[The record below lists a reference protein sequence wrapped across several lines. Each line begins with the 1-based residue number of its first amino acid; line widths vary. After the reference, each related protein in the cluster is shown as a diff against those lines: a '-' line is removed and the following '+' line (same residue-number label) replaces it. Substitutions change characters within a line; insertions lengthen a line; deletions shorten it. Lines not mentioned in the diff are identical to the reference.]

1 VDNKTE
7 RYMIIFNDVGLT
19 IKGYYQELIDPIQRK
34 KILDRLYSLIH
45 RELFEGVQPLEE
57 QTTTVSNGGVTAIP
71 AAQVTAEPKVKRAYK
86 HKAKYLRKKN
96 KTEKLKP
103 ISMIEHP
110 VSAPSD
116 MEMTG
121 VVTSTTEPKDPVY
134 DNEKDDNQYDEM
146 KRKGLI

>member
-1 VDNKTE
+1 
-7 RYMIIFNDVGLT
+7 MIIFNDVGLT

-45 RELFEGVQPLEE
+45 RELFEGVQPLEVE
-57 QTTTVSNGGVTAIP
+57 TTTSP
-71 AAQVTAEPKVKRAYK
+71 KEQVNLPLSDITSFPPEPKVKRAYK

-96 KTEKLKP
+96 KREPVIIEQDEPEP
-103 ISMIEHP
+103 ISTPPPQVPGE
-110 VSAPSD
+110 
-116 MEMTG
+116 T
-121 VVTSTTEPKDPVY
+121 KDPVY

>member
-1 VDNKTE
+1 
-7 RYMIIFNDVGLT
+7 MIIFNDVGLT

-57 QTTTVSNGGVTAIP
+57 QTTTVSNGGVTAVP
-71 AAQVTAEPKVKRAYK
+71 TPQVTAEPKVKRAYK

-96 KTEKLKP
+96 RREPAIIERDEPEKIEPEP
-103 ISMIEHP
+103 INTQP
-110 VSAPSD
+110 PQVS
-116 MEMTG
+116 G
-121 VVTSTTEPKDPVY
+121 EPKDPVY